1 MALIPYDDRDGWI
14 WLDGKLI
21 PWREAQLHVCTHA
34 LHYASCVFEGERVY
48 DGVTFKLRE
57 HTERLLKSAQILG
70 YEIPY
75 TADQID
81 RACEDVIKA
90 QNIKDG
96 YLRPVAWRGSE
107 MMGVSAQQSKIHL
120 AIASWEWP
128 AYFTPEARLRGIRMQ
143 ISKWRRPAPD
153 TAPTEAK
160 AAGLYMIC
168 TLSKHKAEADGFND
182 ALMFDYR
189 GRVAEATGANIF
201 FVKDGNLHTPEA
213 DCFLNGVTRKTVI
226 QLAKK
231 RGITVIERAIWPQEL
246 PSFDE
251 AFLSGTAVEVTPV
264 SEIDS
269 MNFQVGP
276 VTRTLLADF
285 DKLVREKP
293 SAKSAA
299 E

>member
-14 WLDGKLI
+14 WFDGKLI

-57 HTERLLKSAQILG
+57 HTERLLKSAELLG
-70 YEIPY
+70 FQIPY

-143 ISKWRRPAPD
+143 VSKWRRPAPD

-201 FVKDGNLHTPEA
+201 FVKDGILHTPEA

-231 RGITVIERAIWPQEL
+231 RGITVVERAIWPQEL
-246 PSFDE
+246 PTFDE
-251 AFLSGTAVEVTPV
+251 VFLSGTAVEVTPV
-264 SEIDS
+264 REIDT
-269 MNFQVGP
+269 MNFQVGSI
-276 VTRTLLADF
+276 TRTLLADF

-293 SAKSAA
+293 AAKTAA

>member
-14 WLDGKLI
+14 WFDGKLI
-21 PWREAQLHVCTHA
+21 PWRDAQLHVCTHA

-226 QLAKK
+226 QLARK

-246 PSFDE
+246 PTFDE
-251 AFLSGTAVEVTPV
+251 VFLSGTAVEVTPV

-293 SAKSAA
+293 AAKSAA

>member
-14 WLDGKLI
+14 WLDGKLV
-21 PWREAQLHVCTHA
+21 PWREAQMHVCTHA

-57 HTERLLKSAQILG
+57 HTERLLKSAEIMG
-70 YEIPY
+70 FEIPY
-75 TADQID
+75 SANAID
-81 RACEDVIKA
+81 RACREVIEA
-90 QNIKDG
+90 QKIEDG

-143 ISKWRRPAPD
+143 ISQWRRPGPD
-153 TAPTEAK
+153 TAPTQSK

-168 TLSKHKAEADGFND
+168 TLSKHKAEAAGFND

-189 GRVAEATGANIF
+189 GRVAEATGANVF
-201 FVKDGNLHTPEA
+201 FVKDGVIHTPDP
-213 DCFLNGVTRKTVI
+213 DCFLNGITRQTVI
-226 QLAKK
+226 ELAKK
-231 RGITVIERAIWPQEL
+231 RGYVVVERAIWPQEL

-251 AFLSGTAVEVTPV
+251 AFLSGTAVEVTPI
-264 SEIDS
+264 SEIDG

-293 SAKSAA
+293 AAKNAA

>member
-14 WLDGKLI
+14 WFDGKLV
-21 PWREAQLHVCTHA
+21 PWRDVQLHVCTHA

-57 HTERLLKSAQILG
+57 HTERLLKSADILG
-70 YEIPY
+70 FQIPY

-81 RACEDVIKA
+81 RACEEVIKA

-201 FVKDGNLHTPEA
+201 FVKDGVLHTPEA

-231 RGITVIERAIWPQEL
+231 RKITVVERAIWPEEL
-246 PSFDE
+246 PTFDE
-251 AFLSGTAVEVTPV
+251 AFLSGTAVEITPV
-264 SEIDS
+264 REIDTMS
-269 MNFQVGP
+269 FQVGSI
-276 VTRTLLADF
+276 TRTLLADF

-293 SAKSAA
+293 VTKSAA

>member
-14 WLDGKLI
+14 WFDGKLV
-21 PWREAQLHVCTHA
+21 PWRDVQLHVCTHA

-57 HTERLLKSAQILG
+57 HTERLLKSADILG
-70 YEIPY
+70 FQIPY
-75 TADQID
+75 TADQVD

-143 ISKWRRPAPD
+143 VSKWRRPSPD
-153 TAPTEAK
+153 TAPIEAK

-201 FVKDGNLHTPEA
+201 FVKDGVLHTPEA

-226 QLAKK
+226 QLAKT
-231 RGITVIERAIWPQEL
+231 RGITVVERAIWPQEL
-246 PSFDE
+246 PTFDE
-251 AFLSGTAVEVTPV
+251 VFLSGTAVEITPV
-264 SEIDS
+264 REIDT
-269 MNFQVGP
+269 MNFQVGS

-293 SAKSAA
+293 VTKSAA